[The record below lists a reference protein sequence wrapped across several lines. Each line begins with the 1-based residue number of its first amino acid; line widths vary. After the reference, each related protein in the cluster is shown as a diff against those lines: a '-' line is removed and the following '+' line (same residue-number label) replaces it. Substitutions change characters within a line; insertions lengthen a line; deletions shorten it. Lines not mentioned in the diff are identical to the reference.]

1 VRPESASE
9 KTVLLLHPSFQLVTP
24 PLPSGS
30 SPRRQETSLI
40 DEEKIRRFVQLHRR
54 ILEEIG
60 LKESLL
66 LNINIFRSPT
76 AARIFTFLLSNDES
90 TTPDMADKLG
100 IALYGKHVYHIIRR
114 LRELGVIVRS
124 GHVRRVPAE
133 RGGRK
138 ASIWRTIA

>member
-9 KTVLLLHPSFQLVTP
+9 KTELLLFLPSVQLVTP
-24 PLPSGS
+24 PLTSGS
-30 SPRRQETSLI
+30 SPRR
-40 DEEKIRRFVQLHRR
+40 H
-54 ILEEIG
+54 
-60 LKESLL
+60 
-66 LNINIFRSPT
+66 
-76 AARIFTFLLSNDES
+76 LSNDES

-100 IALYGKHVYHIIRR
+100 IDLYGKHVYHIIRR

-138 ASIWRTIA
+138 ASIWRTVA